1 MIYLSL
7 FIEFFQI
14 GLFAFG
20 GAYGAIPL
28 IKEVVLENS
37 WMNEEMFS
45 NMIAI
50 SESTPGPI
58 MINSATYIGNNQ
70 AGILGALV
78 ATLGVVLP
86 SFLIILLIV
95 IVFHKFLK
103 NNKVQM
109 VLKGIKPCLMGVI
122 IATGLYMLGSIIII
136 PNSTQVIEYNSL
148 IILTVLIVISWM
160 FYLKNKKE
168 ISPIWLII
176 FSAVMGCIFF

>member
-109 VLKGIKPCLMGVI
+109 VLKGIVI
-122 IATGLYMLGSIIII
+122 VLAVLLYK
-136 PNSTQVIEYNSL
+136 T
-148 IILTVLIVISWM
+148 
-160 FYLKNKKE
+160 K
-168 ISPIWLII
+168 
-176 FSAVMGCIFF
+176 